1 MIKLKKQGEWQSQR
15 RYPGVKITMEFDEL
29 FLLAFQA
36 LRRNA
41 ARTLLT
47 MLGIIIGIASVI
59 TIMSL
64 GAGST
69 ESIVGEISSFGANV
83 LTVSPGQ
90 SKRGPGGSSGTV
102 TTLSNDDAHAIKKL
116 ANVELVSRVV
126 NKNKA
131 ITANSESTNV
141 QVSGVDANYVQIKSL
156 EFVNGGF
163 FNEGDVL
170 SAAKDVVLGD
180 EAIEE
185 LFGEDAA
192 EFVIGETVR
201 IDGRVF
207 QIVGIMVDSNEAYVP
222 ITTAQTVL
230 FGQSYLDKISV
241 YVTDSELID
250 AVTLD
255 VEELLLDEHDIDN
268 PETADFNVQG
278 SQTFAETISTV
289 TGTLTTLLSG
299 IAAISLVVGGIGIM
313 NIMLVTVT
321 ERTKEI
327 GLLKAIGAKD
337 QNILA
342 QFLIEAVVLTVS
354 GGIIGIL
361 LGVSIA
367 LVASNMM
374 DIPFVIQTSSILLS
388 FGVSVGVGIIFGYYP
403 AQQAAKL
410 NPIDALRYE

>member
-1 MIKLKKQGEWQSQR
+1 
-15 RYPGVKITMEFDEL
+15 MEINEL
-29 FLLAFQA
+29 LLLAFQA
-36 LRRNA
+36 LRRNL
-41 ARTLLT
+41 ARTMLT

-69 ESIVGEISSFGANV
+69 ESIVGEISSYGANV

-90 SKRGPGGSSGTV
+90 SRRGPGGSSNTV
-102 TTLSNDDAHAIKKL
+102 TTLITDDAVAIEKL
-116 ANVELVSRVV
+116 ANVEMTSRSVG
-126 NKNKA
+126 KNKTIA
-131 ITANSESTNV
+131 ANSESTSV
-141 QVSGVDANYVQIKSL
+141 QVSGVDANYEQIEALS
-156 EFVNGGF
+156 FSTGSF
-163 FNEGDVL
+163 FEESDVL

-180 EAIEE
+180 EIIEE
-185 LFGEDAA
+185 LFGEGAE

-207 QIVGIMVDSNEAYVP
+207 QIVGVVTDSNNAYIPV
-222 ITTAQTVL
+222 TTGQNIL
-230 FGQSYLDKISV
+230 FGQNHLDSISV
-241 YVTDSELID
+241 YITDSELADEVTID
-250 AVTLD
+250 I
-255 VEELLLDEHDIDN
+255 EELLLDEHDIDD
-268 PETADFNVQG
+268 PEAADFNVRG
-278 SQTFAETISTV
+278 SQSFADTISTV

-299 IAAISLVVGGIGIM
+299 IAAISLVVGGIGVM

-342 QFLIEAVVLTVS
+342 QFLIEAIVLTVS
-354 GGIIGIL
+354 GGIIGIT
-361 LGVSIA
+361 LGALIA
-367 LVASNMM
+367 LIAAQAME
-374 DIPFVIQTSSILLS
+374 IPFIIETSSILLS

>member
-1 MIKLKKQGEWQSQR
+1 
-15 RYPGVKITMEFDEL
+15 MEIEEL

-36 LRRNA
+36 LWRNI

-90 SKRGPGGSSGTV
+90 SKRSPGGSSSIV
-102 TTLSNDDAHAIKKL
+102 TTLSSEDAEAIEKL
-116 ANVELVSRVV
+116 ANVEMVSPVV
-126 NKNKA
+126 NKGKT
-131 ITANSESTNV
+131 ITANSESTSV
-141 QVSGVDANYVQIKSL
+141 QVSGVAANYTLIKSL

-163 FNEGDVL
+163 FDEGDVL

-185 LFGEDAA
+185 LFGSDAA

-207 QIVGIMVDSNEAYVP
+207 QIVGIIVDSNEAYVP
-222 ITTAQTVL
+222 LTTAQTVL
-230 FGQSYLDKISV
+230 LGQSYLDKISV
-241 YVTDSELID
+241 YVTDGELID
-250 AVTLD
+250 VVTLD
-255 VEELLLDEHDIDN
+255 IEELLLDEHDIDD
-268 PETADFNVQG
+268 PQAADFNVQG
-278 SQTFAETISTV
+278 SQTFVETISSV

-327 GLLKAIGAKD
+327 GLLKAVGAKD
-337 QNILA
+337 RNILN

-367 LVASNMM
+367 FIASQMM
-374 DIPFVIQTSSILLS
+374 NIPFMVTTSSILLS
-388 FGVSVGVGIIFGYYP
+388 FGVSAGVGIVFGYYP

>member
-1 MIKLKKQGEWQSQR
+1 
-15 RYPGVKITMEFDEL
+15 MEIEEL

-36 LRRNA
+36 LWRNI

-90 SKRGPGGSSGTV
+90 SKRSPGGSSSIV
-102 TTLSNDDAHAIKKL
+102 TTLSSEDAEAIEKL
-116 ANVELVSRVV
+116 ANVEMVSPVV
-126 NKNKA
+126 NKSKT
-131 ITANSESTNV
+131 ITANSESTSV
-141 QVSGVDANYVQIKSL
+141 QVSGVAANYTLIKSL

-163 FNEGDVL
+163 FDEGDVL

-185 LFGEDAA
+185 LFGSDAA

-207 QIVGIMVDSNEAYVP
+207 QIVGIIVDSNEAYVP
-222 ITTAQTVL
+222 LTTAQTVL
-230 FGQSYLDKISV
+230 LGQSYLDKISV

-250 AVTLD
+250 VVTLD
-255 VEELLLDEHDIDN
+255 IEELLLDEHDIDD
-268 PETADFNVQG
+268 PQAADFNVQG
-278 SQTFAETISTV
+278 SQTFVETISSV

-327 GLLKAIGAKD
+327 GLLKAVGAKD
-337 QNILA
+337 RNILN

-367 LVASNMM
+367 FIASQMM
-374 DIPFVIQTSSILLS
+374 NIPFMVTTSSILLS
-388 FGVSVGVGIIFGYYP
+388 FGVSAGVGIVFGYYP

>member
-1 MIKLKKQGEWQSQR
+1 
-15 RYPGVKITMEFDEL
+15 MEINEL
-29 FLLAFQA
+29 LLLAFQA
-36 LRRNA
+36 LRRNL
-41 ARTLLT
+41 ARTMLT

-69 ESIVGEISSFGANV
+69 ESIVGEISSYGANV

-90 SKRGPGGSSGTV
+90 SRRGPGGSSNTV
-102 TTLSNDDAHAIKKL
+102 TTLITDDAVAIEKL
-116 ANVELVSRVV
+116 ANVEMTSRSVG
-126 NKNKA
+126 KNKTIA
-131 ITANSESTNV
+131 ANSESTSV
-141 QVSGVDANYVQIKSL
+141 QVSGVDANYEQIQALS
-156 EFVNGGF
+156 FSTGSF
-163 FNEGDVL
+163 FEESDVL

-180 EAIEE
+180 EIIEE
-185 LFGEDAA
+185 LFGEGAE

-207 QIVGIMVDSNEAYVP
+207 QIVGVVTDSNNAYIPV
-222 ITTAQTVL
+222 TTGQNIL
-230 FGQSYLDKISV
+230 FGQNHLDSISV
-241 YVTDSELID
+241 YITDSELADEVTID
-250 AVTLD
+250 I
-255 VEELLLDEHDIDN
+255 EELLLDEHDIDD
-268 PETADFNVQG
+268 PEAADFNVRG
-278 SQTFAETISTV
+278 SQSFADTISTV

-342 QFLIEAVVLTVS
+342 QFLIEAIVLTVS
-354 GGIIGIL
+354 GGIIGIT
-361 LGVSIA
+361 LGALIA
-367 LVASNMM
+367 LIAAQAME
-374 DIPFVIQTSSILLS
+374 IPFIIETSSILLS